1 MEKRDV
7 SYEVERLDHLG
18 IVAGVCQQIG
28 LAEFLDEQ
36 ARGSRQRVSIGT
48 ATVAMVLNGLGF
60 TNRRLYLVPRFF
72 ENKPIERLLAREG
85 VKAED
90 LNDDCLGRTLDW
102 LYDHDVTRLFA
113 GIARRAREAFNFER
127 GRYLHVDT
135 TSFSVSGEYDDD
147 DDDEAVICI
156 THGYSRDHRS
166 DLKQWMLALGTTC
179 EGDIPSFMRPLD
191 GNSSDKV
198 TLVAA
203 VEALQGQ
210 LSAEEDTGGGEPIFV
225 ADSGLY
231 SEKNMLRLAD
241 AGVLWVSRVPETSDM
256 ARSIIDPD
264 APDWQSSSDGQ
275 LRWYRREVSLPLSDA
290 EEEEEEEEARL
301 ERWVVVS
308 SEAGEER
315 ARKTLLRKIGKER
328 ERWEKALRRLAR
340 RKFACEADA
349 RGALAKEIERL
360 PAYFEV
366 KASLKVTL
374 HYDTPGRP
382 GEDRQPTSKSWRIT
396 EGELAVLE
404 EEVRREW
411 RRRACYIVGT
421 NVLDPET
428 LSDEELI
435 ASYKGQGSVERGFG
449 FLKDPLFCASTF
461 YVRKP
466 ERLVALSFIMVVC
479 LLVYRLAEHRLRSR
493 LAQSGGSIPNQVNK
507 PTARPTMRW
516 VFQLFEGIEVL
527 TIHSSARGIGDIQ
540 QVLGVE
546 PVHAKILRL
555 LGPTFQKIYEAPT

>member
-1 MEKRDV
+1 MEKPDV
-7 SYEVERLDHLG
+7 SYTVERLDHLG

-36 ARGSRQRVSIGT
+36 ASGSRQRVSVGT
-48 ATVAMVLNGLGF
+48 ATLAMVINGLGF

-72 ENKPIERLLAREG
+72 ENKPIERLLGRG
-85 VKAED
+85 DIKAED

-113 GIARRAREAFNFER
+113 GIVRRAREAFDFER
-127 GRYLHVDT
+127 SRHLHVDT

-147 DDDEAVICI
+147 DEAIICI
-156 THGYSRDHRS
+156 THGYSRDHRA

-179 EGDIPSFMRPLD
+179 EGEIPSFARPLD
-191 GNSSDKV
+191 GNSSDKL

-203 VEALQGQ
+203 VEALQEQ
-210 LSAEEDTGGGEPIFV
+210 LRAGDGTDLLLDEDEPIFV

-231 SEKNMLRLAD
+231 SEENMLRLAD
-241 AGVLWVSRVPETSDM
+241 AGVRWISRVPETSNM
-256 ARSIIDPD
+256 ARSVIDPY

-275 LRWYRREVSLPLSDA
+275 LRWYRREVRLPPSDG
-290 EEEEEEEEARL
+290 EAAAGRL

-315 ARKTLLRKIGKER
+315 ARKTLSRKIAKER
-328 ERWEKALRRLAR
+328 ERWAKALRRLTR
-340 RKFACEADA
+340 RKFACETDA
-349 RGALAKEIERL
+349 RGALAKETERL
-360 PAYFEV
+360 PAYFEA
-366 KASLKVTL
+366 KASFEVTL

-382 GEDRQPTSKSWRIT
+382 SEGRQPTSKSWRMT
-396 EGELAVLE
+396 EGELSVIE
-404 EEVRREW
+404 EEVEREW

-428 LSDEELI
+428 LSDEDLV
-435 ASYKGQGSVERGFG
+435 ARYKGQGSVERGFR
-449 FLKDPLFCASTF
+449 FLKDPLFCASRF
-461 YVRKP
+461 YVKKP
-466 ERLVALSFIMVVC
+466 ERLVALSFTMVVC

-493 LAQSGGSIPNQVNK
+493 LAQTGESIPNQVDK

-527 TIHSSARGIGDIQ
+527 IIHPWETGIASQ
-540 QVLGVE
+540 RVLRVE